1 MARTVN
7 MHDAKTHLSQLV
19 AAVEDGEEI
28 VIARKGVPVARLVS
42 ATPAK
47 KTFVFGQHTDLVSPD
62 WEDNWDEVEAEY
74 QKLWATYTGDDQ

>member
-1 MARTVN
+1 MVRTVN

-42 ATPAK
+42 AVPAGRRV
-47 KTFVFGQHTDLVSPD
+47 VFGQHSELISLDILDD
-62 WEDNWDEVEAEY
+62 WEETDAEIRKMFADY
-74 QKLWATYTGDDQ
+74 LPDPE

>member
-47 KTFVFGQHTDLVSPD
+47 KTVVFGQHSHLVSPEILDD
-62 WEDNWDEVEAEY
+62 WEETDAEIRKMFADY
-74 QKLWATYTGDDQ
+74 LPDPE

>member
-47 KTFVFGQHTDLVSPD
+47 KTFAFGQHTHLVSLDILDD
-62 WEDNWDEVEAEY
+62 WEETDAQIRKMFADYLPDPE
-74 QKLWATYTGDDQ
+74 

>member
-42 ATPAK
+42 ATPERK
-47 KTFVFGQHTDLVSPD
+47 FVFGQHSELVSLDILDD
-62 WEDNWDEVEAEY
+62 WEDTDAEIR
-74 QKLWATYTGDDQ
+74 KMFADHLPEPE

>member
-42 ATPAK
+42 ATPVK
-47 KTFVFGQHTDLVSPD
+47 KSFAFGQHTDLVSPD
-62 WEDNWDEVEAEY
+62 WEDNWDELEAEY
-74 QKLWATYTGDDQ
+74 QKLWSTYTGDDQ